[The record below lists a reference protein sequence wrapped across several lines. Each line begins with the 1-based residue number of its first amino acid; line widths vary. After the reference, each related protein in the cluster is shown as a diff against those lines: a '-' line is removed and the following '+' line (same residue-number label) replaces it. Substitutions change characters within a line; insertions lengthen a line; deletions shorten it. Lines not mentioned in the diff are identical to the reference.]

1 VIELPD
7 GSPGTIP
14 AAATDVPGP
23 TEAAGPAVVL
33 DAAGCRRLR
42 DVVAVLAARVRAP
55 GDGAGGR
62 AVSAGEPA
70 EHAQHRQVG
79 RSH

>member
-1 VIELPD
+1 MARR
-7 GSPGTIP
+7 GTIP
-14 AAATDVPGP
+14 AADVPGP

-33 DAAGCRRLR
+33 DAAGWRRLQ
-42 DVVAVLAARVRAP
+42 DVVAVLAARSGRP

-62 AVSAGEPA
+62 AVSAGEQGKPA
-70 EHAQHRQVG
+70 EHARHRQVG